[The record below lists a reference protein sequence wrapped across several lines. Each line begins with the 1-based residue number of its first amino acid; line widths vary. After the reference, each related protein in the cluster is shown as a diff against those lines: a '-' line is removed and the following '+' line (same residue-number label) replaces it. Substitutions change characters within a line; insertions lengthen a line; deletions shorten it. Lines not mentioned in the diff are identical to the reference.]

1 MKLFRIALLGLA
13 IAGIAHAAERPVV
26 LEEVATLTRPDASW
40 TYFGRAGVAIDGD
53 YALVSAERFIPDP
66 NAEGGSRHEVAAFL
80 YQRSGS
86 NWVYSRQLGPLVG
99 ALDIL
104 SNLGLAMKDGIAV
117 TAMPG
122 VRIFERVGTTWTEA
136 PLAGNL
142 AVELQ
147 GPDVE
152 ISGGRI
158 LVARDTFHYESVV
171 LRKLNGTWSVE
182 GTLTGNASDC
192 IQDFCPASGQ
202 DLDGTRAIMHNPQDP
217 FISDP
222 HRLYVYRLN
231 AAGTGWEYEAH
242 AELGSADSPY
252 GPNVALNGDLWAINA
267 SRRSGT
273 QVAYRLSE
281 GMYAWAHYGL
291 QPVDGYLQPGER
303 STEGIERFRNLF
315 AQQNYSF
322 DRKAYVINLFSVND
336 DQPHSSEHVATLQ
349 GKSGTMVGR
358 LLDTSG
364 NRIIVNGWGV
374 EDNRSVGHNTV
385 RIFDVPAT
393 LAAPP
398 VQSHDFEMASD
409 AALWQPTAGSS
420 FSIVKSGTTSVY
432 RQASTA
438 GDAASY
444 LPTSTARNQG
454 IQAEVTL
461 RSVNGSDRWV
471 GLATRR
477 SDDSH
482 YYYVTL
488 RTSGVIELKSN
499 VGGTVTTLASRAT
512 AVTVGKKYRLRL
524 ESIGSSH
531 RVYLNDNWM
540 LTARD
545 SALTEGT
552 AGVIMY
558 RASADYDNVIVSPTP
573 FTTIYADNFSSPN
586 WDNWSGQLPV
596 SGGVLHQTSTAG
608 YARLFTGAISDDQV
622 VRARIRPLTFAQPDN
637 WVGLMAR
644 YLDDRNHLYVSMRG
658 RGVISLWRRTDN
670 VITNLGVAALT
681 VTPGTWY
688 DVRVEV
694 VDGLTRV
701 FVNDQLL
708 ISSNADPGPT
718 HLGVDW
724 KKGQVGLITYKATAD
739 FDNFLAYQ
747 P

>member
-1 MKLFRIALLGLA
+1 MKALRIALLCLA
-13 IAGIAHAAERPVV
+13 IAGMASARPVV

-53 YALVSAERFIPDP
+53 YALVSGERFIPDP
-66 NAEGGSRHEVAAFL
+66 NAEGGVRHEVAAFL
-80 YQRSGS
+80 YRRSGS
-86 NWVYSRQLGPLVG
+86 NWVYDGQLGPLVG
-99 ALDIL
+99 AWDIL

-117 TAMPG
+117 TALPG
-122 VRIFERVGTTWTEA
+122 VRIFERVGTTWTQA
-136 PLAGNL
+136 ALDP
-142 AVELQ
+142 AVSGTLQ
-147 GPDVE
+147 GPDIE

-158 LVARDTFHYESVV
+158 LAARDTFYYESVV
-171 LRKLNGTWSVE
+171 LRKLNGTWSAE

-202 DLDGTRAIMHNPQDP
+202 DLDGTRAIMHNPQDD

-252 GPNVALNGDLWAINA
+252 GPNVALNGELWAINA
-267 SRRSGT
+267 SRQSGT

-291 QPVDGYLQPGER
+291 QPVDGYLQRTER
-303 STEGIERFRNLF
+303 STAGIERFRNLF

-322 DRKAYVINLFSVND
+322 DRKAFVINLFRINND
-336 DQPHSSEHVATLQ
+336 DPHSNTHVATLQ
-349 GKSGTMVGR
+349 GKSGTHVGR

-364 NRIIVNGWGV
+364 NRIIASGWGV
-374 EDNRSVGHNTV
+374 IDNRYVGGNTV
-385 RIFDVPAT
+385 RIFEVPTT
-393 LAAPP
+393 LEAPP
-398 VQSHDFEMASD
+398 VQSHDFEMPSD

-438 GDAASY
+438 GDAASF
-444 LPTSTARNQG
+444 LPTSTATHQA
-454 IQAEVTL
+454 IQAEVTI
-461 RSVNGSDRWV
+461 RSVNGADRWV

-477 SDDSH
+477 GDDSH

-488 RTSGVIELKSN
+488 RTSGVIEFKSN
-499 VGGTVTTLASRAT
+499 VGGTITTLASRAT
-512 AVTVGKKYRLRL
+512 TVTVGKKYRLRL
-524 ESIGSSH
+524 ESMGSSH

-545 SALTEGT
+545 DALTEGT

-558 RASADYDNVIVSPTP
+558 RASADFDNVTVSPTP
-573 FTTIYADNFSSPN
+573 FTTIYADNFTNPN
-586 WDNWSGQLPV
+586 FANWSGTWPA
-596 SGGVLHQTSTAG
+596 SGGVLHQTSNAG

-644 YLDDRNHLYVSMRG
+644 YLDDRNHLYVSLRG
-658 RGVISLWRRTDN
+658 RGVISLWRRTNN

-694 VDGLTRV
+694 VSGLTRV

-708 ISSNADPGPT
+708 ISTNADPGPVNP
-718 HLGVDW
+718 GVEW
-724 KKGQVGLITYKATAD
+724 QMGRVGLVTYRATAD